1 MKNMIHS
8 WKKKAEQYRE
18 LKKQKGVTLLEIIIV
33 LGIIG
38 IIAAGVVI
46 LAQRAFA
53 AQDMTDTV
61 NNTNTIRV
69 AMTDVYRDANGYPGS
84 TSLVGVSKATLD
96 ADKLSSTPSYPGPIL
111 TMLKMGK
118 LSTNEAFNGF
128 SNEPFEIGPAT
139 IDATASGNSKP
150 KGFYIAVNGLSQE
163 ECRNLL
169 SQTASNW
176 DYVATTVVAAGS
188 DTTYRVNVATPPAV
202 AIPSLALGAPA
213 AAPIIKSLAGD
224 IISPDVIT
232 GSTVCTSAGSDNA
245 VILGSR

>member
-1 MKNMIHS
+1 MRTLIDS
-8 WKKKAEQYRE
+8 WKKKTNQYQE

-53 AQDMTDTV
+53 AQDMTDV
-61 NNTNTIRV
+61 VDNTNTIRV
-69 AMTDVYRDANGYPGS
+69 SMTEVYRDANGYPGS
-84 TSLVGVSKATLD
+84 TSLAGVTKAQLD
-96 ADKLSSTPSYPGPIL
+96 ADKTKATPSYPGPIL

-118 LSTNEAFNGF
+118 LTTNEAFNSF
-128 SNEPFEIGPAT
+128 SSDPFEIGPAALGAAVG
-139 IDATASGNSKP
+139 DDGKA

-163 ECRNLL
+163 ECRNLI
-169 SQTASNW
+169 SQTGSEW
-176 DYVATTVVAAGS
+176 DYVETTTIAAGANS
-188 DTTYRVNVATPPAV
+188 AYIVAPAV
-202 AIPSLALGAPA
+202 SPASAKPLLAMGVPA
-213 AAPIIKSLAGD
+213 AATKIKTLAGD

-232 GSTVCTSAGSDNA
+232 GNSVCTSPSSDNA

>member
-1 MKNMIHS
+1 MKSMIHS
-8 WKKKAEQYRE
+8 WKKKAAQYRE

-53 AQDMTDTV
+53 AQDMTDV
-61 NNTNTIRV
+61 VDNTNTIRV
-69 AMTDVYRDANGYPGS
+69 SMTDVYRDANGYPGS
-84 TSLVGVSKATLD
+84 TDLTGITKAMLD
-96 ADKLSSTPSYPGPIL
+96 KDKTEANPTYKGPVM

-118 LSTNEAFNGF
+118 LTTGEAFNSF
-128 SNEPFEIGPAT
+128 SNEPFEIGPAS
-139 IDATASGNSKP
+139 IGANATDTKA
-150 KGFYIAVNGLSQE
+150 KGFYISVNGLSQE

-176 DYVATTVVAAGS
+176 DYVATAVVAAGS
-188 DTTYRVNVATPPAV
+188 QSTYAVAPPADAGTAV
-202 AIPSLALGAPA
+202 AAKLLMGVGA
-213 AAPIIKSLAGD
+213 AAPIIKTLAGD

-232 GSTVCTSAGSDNA
+232 GSSVCTDPGSANA